1 MSIQRRASATIFE
14 PPNDRGDAVLNCV
27 DGCIPSDLATG
38 TTPEIEEE
46 RRLLYVA
53 MTRAKDH
60 LYLIVPRRFFARQ
73 QHGGGDRHMYAS
85 RTRFIPTSIFGH
97 FESRAWPIPERDG
110 AMASKPER
118 QPVDIGAR
126 LRRMWR

>member
-1 MSIQRRASATIFE
+1 VSIQRRASATIFE

-60 LYLIVPRRFFARQ
+60 LHLIVPQRFFARQ

-85 RTRFIPTSIFGH
+85 RTRFIPCACRKSNPGISVM
-97 FESRAWPIPERDG
+97 ESAQDRATKYVPCPLN
-110 AMASKPER
+110 S
-118 QPVDIGAR
+118 AR
-126 LRRMWR
+126 YWRILLNG